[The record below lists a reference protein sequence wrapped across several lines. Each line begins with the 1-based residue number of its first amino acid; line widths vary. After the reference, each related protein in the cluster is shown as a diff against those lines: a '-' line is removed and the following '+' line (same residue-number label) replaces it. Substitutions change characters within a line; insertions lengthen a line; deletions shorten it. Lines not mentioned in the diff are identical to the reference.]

1 MTNETLI
8 DFLQVQFAL
17 AQVDIIKSQL
27 MRKGIFDFSQ
37 NEEYKKA
44 VNRYE
49 DLYDLYEEQ
58 KEKRTK

>member
-1 MTNETLI
+1 MTNETPI

-17 AQVDIIKSQL
+17 AQVDIIKTRL
-27 MRKGIFDFSQ
+27 RKEGIFDFYP

-58 KEKRTK
+58 KAKRTK

>member
-1 MTNETLI
+1 MTNETPI

-17 AQVDIIKSQL
+17 AQVDIIKTRL
-27 MRKGIFDFSQ
+27 MKEGIFDFYQ
-37 NEEYKKA
+37 NEEYHKA

-58 KEKRTK
+58 KQKQ

>member
-1 MTNETLI
+1 MTNETPI

-17 AQVDIIKSQL
+17 AQVGNIKTRL
-27 MRKGIFDFSQ
+27 MKEGIFDLYS

-58 KEKRTK
+58 KRFRL